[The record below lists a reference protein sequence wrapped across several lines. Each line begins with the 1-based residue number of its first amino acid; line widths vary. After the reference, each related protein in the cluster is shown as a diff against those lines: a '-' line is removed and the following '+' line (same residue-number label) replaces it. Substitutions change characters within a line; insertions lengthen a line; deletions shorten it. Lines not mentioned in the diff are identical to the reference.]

1 MAAQQAE
8 RAKLKRKTNRKNEEA
23 GGGRIA
29 PARRVVSEHTRR
41 RPEYGNEPANGRLTQ
56 EEMWAYGLG
65 LFGIGLGLAELMAPR
80 RLARMIGAPPE
91 YDGLVRAMGLREVA
105 SGVGILT
112 QRAPATAVWS
122 RVAGDAIDLACLGAA
137 FTSNR
142 SNRGRVAWAAAAVAG
157 ATLLDMITAQQLSRG
172 VQTRNG
178 AIPLT
183 VALTINR
190 KPDELY
196 RYWRDFSNLPKFMNH
211 LKMVNIISERRSH
224 WVAKG
229 PASSTV
235 EWDAEI
241 TDDRPNELITWRSVE
256 SSEVDHAGSIRF
268 EPATGDRGTIVTVDM
283 HYRPPLGTVGSAVA
297 AWFSEDPNQT
307 VKMDLRRFKQVMETG
322 EVITTE
328 GQPAGRAESTSWK
341 YDSAMKP

>member
-1 MAAQQAE
+1 MAAPQQAK
-8 RAKLKRKTNRKNEEA
+8 RTRLKQKAHRKNKEA
-23 GGGRIA
+23 GGVEIA
-29 PARRVVSEHTRR
+29 
-41 RPEYGNEPANGRLTQ
+41 PANGRLTQ

-80 RLARMIGAPPE
+80 RLARIIGAPHRH
-91 YDGLVRAMGLREVA
+91 DGLVRAMGLREIA

-112 QRAPATAVWS
+112 RRAPATAVWS

-137 FTSNR
+137 FISNR
-142 SNRGRVAWAAAAVAG
+142 SNRGRVALTTAAVAG

-183 VALTINR
+183 VTLTINR

-196 RYWRDFSNLPKFMNH
+196 RYWRNFANLPKFMKY
-211 LKMVNIISERRSH
+211 LERVDIAEDRRSH
-224 WVAKG
+224 WVTKG
-229 PASSTV
+229 PAGSTI

-241 TDDRPNELITWRSVE
+241 TDDRPNELIAWRSVE
-256 SSEVDHAGSIRF
+256 GSEVDHAGSIRF

-328 GQPAGRAESTSWK
+328 GQPAGRAVSTSWK
-341 YDSAMKP
+341 YDSAVRG